1 LEEDIKMLKGNMI
14 LIVVLAMFSVSLW
27 GCAGNVPEAQRVD
40 YLNMNYG
47 KSFESAKNNQILNPD
62 AGKNLEPVVG
72 LNGEAAEYGLDK
84 YKESFKEQ
92 AMERDVTTEAS
103 TFNIMSTG
111 GSSSR

>member
-1 LEEDIKMLKGNMI
+1 LEEDMKMLKGNMI

-27 GCAGNVPEAQRVD
+27 GCAGNVPEAQRTD

-72 LNGEAAEYGLDK
+72 LNGEAAEQGVDK
-84 YKESFKEQ
+84 YKKSFEKEQ
-92 AMERDVTTEAS
+92 MERDVSTQAG
-103 TFNIMSTG
+103 TFNIMK
-111 GSSSR
+111 